1 MEGLTPSGTLAYTDT
16 TYTGP
21 YIRFGVN
28 LEGRTAPRAP
38 EWTGNITFDWTR
50 PISRSWEL
58 GVTGNASFSSEYF
71 TNDDSFLDYVN
82 PSYTN
87 LVATVRLGQIDGP
100 FSVSLVGIN
109 ITDEIW
115 VNTAGGRPFLSPTGD
130 DQVYTQNRGRQMF
143 LETAIKF

>member
-1 MEGLTPSGTLAYTDT
+1 
-16 TYTGP
+16 
-21 YIRFGVN
+21 
-28 LEGRTAPRAP
+28 
-38 EWTGNITFDWTR
+38 
-50 PISRSWEL
+50 L